1 MYDDLPR
8 TGATPGG
15 PQEAAERPRG
25 CPISHTDYTRSTPIY
40 GHYADLDAEREANR
54 FYWNDT
60 TPRGFWMLTRYDDV
74 QQGLQRAGDFTTKV
88 TSALSPDRAIP
99 LLPQDL
105 NGPEHAKMR
114 RVINPFFAPAAVR
127 RLEDLATQRC
137 IELIDEVK
145 DKGSCDFVSEFA
157 IRYPTDLF
165 LALLGLPVSDG
176 DFFLPWVESVFAG
189 FFGGDPDETKAAAD
203 NIMEYFDQAVTDRRA
218 NPKDPA
224 LDMVSRLVLA
234 EVDEEP
240 LDHQDIL
247 TVCMTLM
254 LAGLDTTRSA
264 LGFIFAHL
272 ANNPADRQ
280 ILIDDPSTIAAAI
293 EEFVRMNPLV
303 IQVGRQVEQDT
314 IFHGLP
320 MEAGQ
325 VVWFGLGSA
334 NRDPRKYPDPEK
346 FELGRRGVNQ
356 HLGFGAGPHR
366 CLGLHLARVE
376 LAIVLREW
384 HERIPNYRIKSDTEL
399 IERGGQLTLDA
410 LPLEWDV

>member
-1 MYDDLPR
+1 MYDL
-8 TGATPGG
+8 PGG
-15 PQEAAERPRG
+15 EVTADKAQRAAERPRG
-25 CPISHTDYTRSTPIY
+25 CPTSHTDYTRSTPIY

-54 FYWNDT
+54 FHWNDT
-60 TPRGFWMLTRYDDV
+60 TSRGFWMISRYDDV
-74 QQGLQRAGDFTTKV
+74 QQGLQRGREFTTKV
-88 TSALSPDRAIP
+88 TSALNPDRAIP
-99 LLPQDL
+99 LLPNDL
-105 NGPEHAKMR
+105 NGPEHAKLR

-137 IELIDEVK
+137 IELIEEVQAI
-145 DKGSCDFVSEFA
+145 GSCDFVAEFA

-165 LALLGLPVSDG
+165 LVLLGLPVSDG
-176 DFFLPWVESVFAG
+176 EFFLPWVETVFAG
-189 FFGGDPDETKAAAD
+189 FFGGDQHEAKAAAD
-203 NIMEYFDQAVTDRRA
+203 KIMAYFDKAVTDRRA
-218 NPKDPA
+218 DPKDPE

-272 ANNPADRQ
+272 ANNAADRQ
-280 ILIDDPSTIAAAI
+280 ILIDDPSTVPAAI
-293 EEFVRMNPLV
+293 EEFIRMNPLV

-314 IFHGLP
+314 DFHGLP
-320 MEAGQ
+320 MEEGE
-325 VVWFGLGSA
+325 VVWFGIGSA
-334 NRDPRKYPDPEK
+334 NRDPRKYPDPDK

-356 HLGFGAGPHR
+356 HLGFGAGAHR

-384 HERIPNYRIKSDTEL
+384 HERIPHYRIKPDTEL
-399 IERGGQLTLDA
+399 IERGGQLTLKA

>member
-1 MYDDLPR
+1 MYDLPG
-8 TGATPGG
+8 GATTIAEQPKA
-15 PQEAAERPRG
+15 PERPRG
-25 CPISHTDYTRSTPIY
+25 CPVNHTDYTQNTEIY
-40 GHYADLDAEREANR
+40 GHYAELDSEREANR

-60 TPRGFWMLTRYDDV
+60 TPRGFWMLTRYEDV
-74 QQGLQRAGDFTTKV
+74 LEGLQRGEEFTTKV
-88 TSALSPDRAIP
+88 TSALAPDRIIP

-105 NGPEHAKMR
+105 HGADHAKMR

-127 RLEDLATQRC
+127 RLEELATQRC
-137 IELIDEVK
+137 IELIDELQP
-145 DKGSCDFVSEFA
+145 DGSCDFVAEFA

-176 DFFLPWVESVFAG
+176 EFFLPWVESVFRG
-189 FFGGDPDETKAAAD
+189 FFGGDQDEARAAAAA
-203 NIMEYFDQAVTDRRA
+203 IMDYFDKAVTDRRA
-218 NPKDPA
+218 NPKDPK

-272 ANNPADRQ
+272 ANHPADRQ
-280 ILIDDPSTIAAAI
+280 LIVDDPTVIPAAI

-303 IQVGRQVEQDT
+303 IQVGRYIENDT
-314 IFHGLP
+314 DFHGLP
-320 MEAGQ
+320 MESGEVA
-325 VVWFGLGSA
+325 WFGIGSA

-346 FELGRRGVNQ
+346 FELGRKGVNQ

-384 HERIPNYRIKSDTEL
+384 HKRIPHYWIKPDTEL
-399 IERGGQLTLDA
+399 IERGGQLTLKA